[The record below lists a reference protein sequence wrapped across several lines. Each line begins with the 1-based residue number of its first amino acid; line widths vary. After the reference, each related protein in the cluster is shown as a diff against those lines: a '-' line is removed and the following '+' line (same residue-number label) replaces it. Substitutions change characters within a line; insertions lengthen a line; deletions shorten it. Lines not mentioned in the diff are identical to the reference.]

1 MYSVSVD
8 EQETV
13 ISFTRSETGA
23 EVWTND
29 TTVMTKLDKLI
40 GEGWTLKK
48 VGRTKEGDIIDKTY
62 YAESKHLL
70 TFRRLIKITP
80 EALEAR
86 RRNMVKMRENLPKLR
101 TKSE

>member
-1 MYSVSVD
+1 MYSVPID

-40 GEGWTLKK
+40 GEGWTLKD
-48 VGRTKEGDIIDKTY
+48 VGKTEDGDLIDKTY
-62 YAESKHLL
+62 YAESKRFIS
-70 TFRRLIKITP
+70 FRRPVKQSDKL
-80 EALEAR
+80 LEAR
-86 RRNMVKMRENLPKLR
+86 RRNIAKVACNSPEDRAE
-101 TKSE
+101 TD